1 MCWGQFPNPRLV
13 VTTVKMTV
21 ICNKLPGEMWLLM
34 GKCSSS
40 EGEGGKTDGNVL
52 GRVAVISAMLLS
64 AFLCF
69 TLREMGASLLTCTL
83 EIKCFHRPV
92 THVHLALG

>member
-1 MCWGQFPNPRLV
+1 MFWGQFPNPGLV
-13 VTTVKMTV
+13 VTTVKMTD
-21 ICNKLPGEMWLLM
+21 ISCNKLPGEMWLLM

-69 TLREMGASLLTCTL
+69 TLREMGASLLT
-83 EIKCFHRPV
+83 
-92 THVHLALG
+92 

>member
-1 MCWGQFPNPRLV
+1 MFWGQFPNPRLV

-34 GKCSSS
+34 GECSSS

-52 GRVAVISAMLLS
+52 GTLPFYWV
-64 AFLCF
+64 FLI
-69 TLREMGASLLTCTL
+69 TKNVASLSPTS
-83 EIKCFHRPV
+83 V
-92 THVHLALG
+92 TAFSDGHSYHSWKNCNILYNIL